1 MAILAF
7 VEELSAP
14 RELTDEPMMLEVSPT
29 VVKEVTTFLPLSST
43 EFVWS

>member
-1 MAILAF
+1 MVVLAF

-29 VVKEVTTFLPLSST
+29 VVKDLNTFLLYGLDD
-43 EFVWS
+43 